1 MIMTVNQ
8 VLDYNSIIKAIIDNA
23 KDVNVKIRFK
33 FLGMINQFK
42 PIVENFE
49 TIRQEKISEYGS
61 INKDGQIGIFKPIQ
75 DDYETNTEFTEALHK
90 YDEILAKFTKEL
102 QEVLDA
108 DTEIEISKF
117 KAADIMDSG
126 LSSDYLLAL
135 YDLIEE

>member
-1 MIMTVNQ
+1 MVMTVNQ
-8 VLDYNSIIKAIIDNA
+8 VLDYNSIIKVIIDNA
-23 KDVNVKIRFK
+23 KDVDVKIRFK

-42 PIVENFE
+42 PIVDNFE

-61 INKDGQIGIFKPIQ
+61 INKDGQIGIFKPIR
-75 DDYETNTEFTEALHK
+75 DDYETNTEFTEALRK
-90 YDEILAKFTKEL
+90 YDDTIAKFTKEL

-108 DTEIEISKF
+108 DAEIEISKF
-117 KAADIMDSG
+117 KATDIMDSG